1 MQRSLKNVL
10 EDSASLADDMNDIV
24 KQIIIA
30 HLRIVVEKIK
40 ENLKDSIDSDADL
53 FIEEFGNYS
62 PTIARPRLAKN
73 DAMWAV
79 FKCKACDLLND
90 AEGIGAT
97 LSKGVAN

>member
-1 MQRSLKNVL
+1 MQRSLKHNVF

-24 KQIIIA
+24 KQIA

-90 AEGIGAT
+90 AQGIGAT
-97 LSKGVAN
+97 VSKGVAN

>member
-1 MQRSLKNVL
+1 MQLSLKNVL

-24 KQIIIA
+24 KQIA
-30 HLRIVVEKIK
+30 YLRIVVEKI
-40 ENLKDSIDSDADL
+40 EANLKDSIDSDADL
-53 FIEEFGNYS
+53 FIAEFGNYS

-90 AEGIGAT
+90 AQGIGAT
-97 LSKGVAN
+97 VSKGVAN